1 MSTPVIKAAAFT
13 GYQKFIIFLLAFLQ
27 FTVVLDFVILSP
39 LGDTLMKSLDMTT
52 SQFGSVVSAYAFSAG
67 TAGILAA
74 GFADRFDRK
83 KMLLFFYIGFLIGT
97 AFCGFSNSYWMLFSA
112 RIFTGLFGGVIT
124 AISMAIITDLF
135 VINQRGRVMGFVQ
148 MAFAVSQILGIP
160 AGLYLANHLGWE
172 SSFFMIVILGLIV
185 GVAVVFKMK
194 PIREHLL
201 IQEKKNAFS
210 HLIKTLSNKKYQTGF
225 LAIAFLSIGGFML
238 MPFSSAFLINN
249 INITEAELP
258 LVFLFTGLSTII
270 VMPIIGKL
278 SDKFNK
284 FYVFAI
290 GSVLTIIMAIIYT
303 SLTPAP
309 LWLVVVINMIL
320 FMGIM
325 GRAIPA
331 NTLNT
336 AIPEKEDRGAYMS
349 ITSSMQQMAG
359 GIGALIAGAIV
370 VQPTKTS
377 PLENY
382 DTMGIVV
389 GVITLV
395 CIYFVYRVSRMT
407 KKAQKDT
414 SEVEAATEKVV
425 EAA

>member
-1 MSTPVIKAAAFT
+1 
-13 GYQKFIIFLLAFLQ
+13 
-27 FTVVLDFVILSP
+27 
-39 LGDTLMKSLDMTT
+39 
-52 SQFGSVVSAYAFSAG
+52 
-67 TAGILAA
+67 
-74 GFADRFDRK
+74 
-83 KMLLFFYIGFLIGT
+83 
-97 AFCGFSNSYWMLFSA
+97 
-112 RIFTGLFGGVIT
+112 
-124 AISMAIITDLF
+124 
-135 VINQRGRVMGFVQ
+135 
-148 MAFAVSQILGIP
+148 
-160 AGLYLANHLGWE
+160 
-172 SSFFMIVILGLIV
+172 
-185 GVAVVFKMK
+185 
-194 PIREHLL
+194 
-201 IQEKKNAFS
+201 
-210 HLIKTLSNKKYQTGF
+210 
-225 LAIAFLSIGGFML
+225 
-238 MPFSSAFLINN
+238 
-249 INITEAELP
+249 
-258 LVFLFTGLSTII
+258 
-270 VMPIIGKL
+270 MPIIGKL
-278 SDKFNK
+278 SDKFDK
-284 FYVFAI
+284 FYVFAV

-389 GVITLV
+389 AVITLV

>member
-1 MSTPVIKAAAFT
+1 MSKVTAKAVPFT
-13 GYQKFIIFLLAFLQ
+13 SYQKFIVFLLAFLQ

-39 LGDTLMKSLDMTT
+39 LGDTIMKSLDMTT

-83 KMLLFFYIGFLIGT
+83 KLLLFFYIGFLIGT
-97 AFCGFSNSYWMLFSA
+97 VLCGLSNSYWMLFFA
-112 RIFTGLFGGVIT
+112 RIFTGIFGGVIT

-135 VINQRGRVMGFVQ
+135 MINQRGRVMGFVQ

-160 AGLYLANHLGWE
+160 AGLYLANHWGWE

-185 GVAVVFKMK
+185 GVIVVLKMK

-201 IQEKKNAFS
+201 IHQKQNALL
-210 HLIKTLSNKKYQTGF
+210 HLIRTLSNKKYQTGL

-249 INITEAELP
+249 INITEDELP
-258 LVFLFTGLSTII
+258 LVFLFTGLSTIV

-278 SDKFNK
+278 SDKFDK
-284 FYVFAI
+284 FYVFAA
-290 GSVLTIIMAIIYT
+290 GSILTIIMAIIYT

-309 LWLVVVINMIL
+309 LWLVIVINMIL

-349 ITSSMQQMAG
+349 ITSSLQQMAG
-359 GIGALIAGAIV
+359 GIGALIAGVIV

-377 PLENY
+377 PLEHY
-382 DTMGIVV
+382 DTMGIMV
-389 GVITLV
+389 GVITLI

-407 KKAQKDT
+407 KKAEM
-414 SEVEAATEKVV
+414 EVQIPPTELKKSL
-425 EAA
+425 EI

>member
-1 MSTPVIKAAAFT
+1 MSTPVIKSAPFT

-112 RIFTGLFGGVIT
+112 RIFTGSFGGVIT

-210 HLIKTLSNKKYQTGF
+210 HLIKTLSNKKYQTGL

-278 SDKFNK
+278 SDKFDK
-284 FYVFAI
+284 FYVFAV

-320 FMGIM
+320 FIGIM